1 MKNKWVLRIDD
12 RLSTASPYGI
22 NLGLQESESDKSI
35 HLIGPCETLDDFQKE
50 IAHLILELNEL
61 SQQAK
66 QKLESFARQPGA
78 QPAVDAAQIWK
89 ELEACGTDHEMFALF
104 NSYEPVQRQEVAEYV
119 FTHVNMFKGRGPVFS
134 EHYDAASHLLD

>member
-1 MKNKWVLRIDD
+1 MKNKWVLRVDA
-12 RLSTASPYGI
+12 RPSATSPYGI

-61 SQQAK
+61 SRQAK
-66 QKLESFARQPGA
+66 QKLESFDRRSGA
-78 QPAVDAAQIWK
+78 QQTVDAAQLWK
-89 ELEACGTDHEMFALF
+89 QLEACGTDHEMFELF
-104 NSYEPVQRQEVAEYV
+104 NSYGPVQRQEVAEYV

-134 EHYDAASHLLD
+134 EHYDAASRLLE